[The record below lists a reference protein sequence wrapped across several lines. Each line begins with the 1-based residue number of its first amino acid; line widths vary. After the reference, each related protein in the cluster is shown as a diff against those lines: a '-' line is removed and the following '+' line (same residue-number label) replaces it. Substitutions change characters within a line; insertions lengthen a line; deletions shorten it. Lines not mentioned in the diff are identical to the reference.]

1 MVSCQTTASSAEVR
15 VGRPL
20 LLLYCFVGVM
30 ATFTLNGFLLEKL
43 TKAHD
48 VGEMTLTFV
57 SCAWYAVVAH
67 VLRVVMRE
75 PTSSVPIK
83 QYVGLSLLT
92 FVSTIASIY
101 ALRYVSFI
109 TRILGK
115 SCKSIPVMLLGA
127 LLGQRYQMKKV
138 ISVLLLSVGVAIF
151 LVGTYA
157 QKIANHEHDEKTA
170 TDMSI
175 GCVLLLLSLLCDGA
189 TGAVEDK
196 LIAAYDIHAFEL
208 MFYLSLFKAGMA
220 LLGMLVTGE
229 MQTVMA
235 TAWPHLGG
243 LTLLSLTGASGQAV
257 LFVTLRNFGAL
268 TTSIIG
274 TLRKVV
280 SIVLSVI
287 LFRHALETQQLLG
300 LVIAFGAIGLNWL
313 PTHRASSHVPTS
325 TDDEAEVTLLRKD
338 TSGDDDRETESSSSG
353 DEGVDDEESCSTAQS
368 KQLDAVVEWE
378 KTSSVI
384 TVA

>member
-1 MVSCQTTASSAEVR
+1 MVSCQTPPTASSDEVPR
-15 VGRPL
+15 RRSL
-20 LLLYCFVGVM
+20 LLLYCFLGVM

-57 SCAWYAVVAH
+57 SCAWYAVVAYL
-67 VLRVVMRE
+67 LRVLMRE
-75 PTSSVPIK
+75 PTSSLPMK

-127 LLGQRYQMKKV
+127 ILGKRYDLKKV
-138 ISVLLLSVGVAIF
+138 LSVLLLSVGVAIF
-151 LVGTYA
+151 LLGTYA
-157 QKIANHEHDEKTA
+157 QKIASHEHDEKTA

-175 GCVLLLLSLLCDGA
+175 GCVLLLVSLLCDGA
-189 TGAVEDK
+189 TGAIEDK
-196 LIAAYDIHAFEL
+196 LIAAHDIHAFEL
-208 MFYLSLFKAGMA
+208 MFYLSLFKRAWRS
-220 LLGMLVTGE
+220 L
-229 MQTVMA
+229 TVMV

-300 LVIAFGAIGLNWL
+300 LVVAFGAIGLNWL
-313 PTHRASSHVPTS
+313 PTQRASSPAPTE
-325 TDDEAEVTLLRKD
+325 DEAEVTLLLKE
-338 TSGDDDRETESSSSG
+338 TTCDDDRETESSSSG
-353 DEGVDDEESCSTAQS
+353 DEGLDDSCSATQS
-368 KQLDAVVEWE
+368 KQLDAVVEWD
-378 KTSSVI
+378 KTSSVL